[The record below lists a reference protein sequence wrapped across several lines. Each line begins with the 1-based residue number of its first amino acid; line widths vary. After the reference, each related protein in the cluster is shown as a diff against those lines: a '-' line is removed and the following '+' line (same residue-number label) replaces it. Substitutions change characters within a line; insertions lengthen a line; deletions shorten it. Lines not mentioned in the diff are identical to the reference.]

1 MDLRKTF
8 NTDEY
13 NYDRSRPDYPK
24 ELFDDI
30 FDYVN
35 LSENCN
41 VLEIGIGT
49 GQATLP
55 FLKQGCNVTAIELGD
70 KLARYSKNK
79 FSEFSNFSIINT
91 DFIKAK
97 LPVKFF
103 DFVYSATAFHWIPK
117 DSGYA
122 KIKSLLK
129 ANGIVAL
136 FWNHPYV
143 SNESDET
150 NLASMAVYKKYYPDD
165 KTPVEFDLSKCQKQI
180 TQFEQYGFTDIKF
193 KIYKRTRRLNSEEYI
208 SLIKTYSDHNDLPL
222 KIQSNFEK
230 DMKRAIDEVGGV
242 INIYDTIDLYLARI

>member
-24 ELFDDI
+24 ELFEDI

-35 LSENCN
+35 LSKNCN

-70 KLARYSKNK
+70 KPARYSKHK

-97 LPVKFF
+97 LPVNFF
-103 DFVYSATAFHWIPK
+103 DFIYSATAFHWIPK

-129 ANGIVAL
+129 ANQTALSLCFGIIHMSAMKV
-136 FWNHPYV
+136 
-143 SNESDET
+143 T
-150 NLASMAVYKKYYPDD
+150 
-165 KTPVEFDLSKCQKQI
+165 KQI
-180 TQFEQYGFTDIKF
+180 LQVWRFIKSIVLMI
-193 KIYKRTRRLNSEEYI
+193 KHPLNLIYQNVKSKLHSLNNTVLPMLNLKYI
-208 SLIKTYSDHNDLPL
+208 S
-222 KIQSNFEK
+222 
-230 DMKRAIDEVGGV
+230 V
-242 INIYDTIDLYLARI
+242 LAG